1 MSHLAIRIDGRY
13 AAIKPDTSVDI
24 TLTNPYFN
32 DTAETMSL
40 PFTLPTEGNGHLFGN
55 AEVIESDDNPRS
67 LEKKVMDV
75 EIEGIVVS
83 SGRVGNIE
91 DQKLQ
96 GEVGLQMVSAVYSL
110 DDYLQGVRCRDVEL
124 IDKIPIG
131 ETIGNLTVNYSCTV
145 STVMTIS
152 YPSSE
157 DDGHVIT
164 LYEKHTLDTEPINE
178 PVTLPMQLPALGFS
192 RPDRCYELRSSV
204 YNGYYNS
211 DGSIGKE
218 PTIEQ
223 SFINVIEPYPA
234 KKYHN
239 ARVSYMH
246 HKKDKDGNSTD
257 DVDTDINDDDPDM
270 RYNPYY
276 VLDANRPASGICF
289 YVLYFLDCLFAR
301 MREDGVV
308 YDNSALIQEDDLCRL
323 SFFTTHCKFTTE
335 PIYEGYG
342 QNKTLNSLLDIN
354 SWLHTRNID
363 TTIAF
368 TSGGKEVKID
378 SIVIDGRTYKKGDS
392 LPFRF
397 GGHQPYTTTIEGM
410 SYRRSAIS
418 NAVTADVMTMLA
430 SSQNFPDADA
440 KEVLDSL
447 WASFGIR
454 FAIDQQTRVV
464 KPMFIRDILTDPR
477 EPIPFFGT
485 VITATKE
492 VEKVTGF
499 RMQYSGQ
506 SDRRQ
511 REDNIALGVR
521 DYDTTYDYQDYRNL
535 DVTRTYDEI
544 IRMAYD
550 SNMTCYVDFNTGNV
564 YRVKIDSEADERKYY
579 HPVVFEVRQLGGVEI
594 GDCSDDNQ
602 DFVYELSSS
611 FQPVIPND
619 VNFRHE
625 RGSFGEGVY
634 VMKDG
639 SIRYEISMSNEA
651 DHRQLLTAFVSEE
664 MWHEYVARSISYPL
678 GNEKVDATLDMTIK
692 TRESYD
698 VSSSKDGD
706 SPLQNLDWG
715 LAVTIMRGGGYDA
728 GLDIYD
734 GGWDMFSGMKHPEL
748 FGCSKYRMQAT
759 SNYAASYD
767 SIDCYATQYDY
778 NGSLP
783 GVGDSGAVL
792 SASSAAKTI
801 SGAFVKSNADL
812 LSPQRKVSLEA
823 LQEKGWHMSN
833 VYGTH
838 FTASRRMTDIDGTE
852 SEYLY
857 TVIQDDGTILTPDFV
872 ESYMQFLEYGAREI
886 GLENDIYSLDAA
898 TYHILI
904 GRYENAATANQYAEL
919 LHQLGA
925 IYYGDAGHGY
935 ITCPVPSGVKIYYSN
950 AVLDG
955 RFSLKIRSYAEA
967 PHDVTG
973 PDNMLIRKGEP
984 MCDPDVSRRGLFD
997 TFMSE
1002 FAHFVLHRKKVVLQ
1016 VHCQISA
1023 LQGIQWTRRYRFGDY
1038 VGWINSIHIVASAE
1052 SGLDLCEVELYVL

>member
-1 MSHLAIRIDGRY
+1 MSHLAIRIDGHY

-55 AEVIESDDNPRS
+55 AEVIESDDNLHS

-75 EIEGIVVS
+75 EIEGVVVS
-83 SGRVGNIE
+83 SGLVGNIE

-131 ETIGNLTVNYSCTV
+131 ETIGNLSVSYSCTV
-145 STVMTIS
+145 STVVRLKYQGS
-152 YPSSE
+152 YGYE
-157 DDGHVIT
+157 WDNIT
-164 LYEKHTLDTEPINE
+164 LNTEPITDTI
-178 PVTLPMQLPALGFS
+178 PLSAQLPALGFS
-192 RPDRCYELRSSV
+192 RPERCTEAVGDSYSNNA
-204 YNGYYNS
+204 YTS
-211 DGSIGKE
+211 DGDTGRE
-218 PTIEQ
+218 PTVAQ
-223 SFINVIEPYPA
+223 SYINVIEPYPRQ
-234 KKYHN
+234 KYHN

-246 HKKDKDGNSTD
+246 YKKDKDGNSTD

-270 RYNPYY
+270 QYNPYLL
-276 VLDANRPASGICF
+276 LDANRPASGICF

-301 MREDGVV
+301 FRADGVV
-308 YDNSALIQEDDLCRL
+308 YDNSALIQVDDLCRL

-335 PIYEGYG
+335 PVYGGYG
-342 QNKTLNSLLDIN
+342 RNKTLNSLQGIN
-354 SWLHTRNID
+354 NWLRTRNIE
-363 TTIAF
+363 TKIEF
-368 TSGGKEVKID
+368 TSGAKDVLVD
-378 SIVIDGRTYKKGDS
+378 SIVIDGRTYGRGDKV
-392 LPFRF
+392 PFRF
-397 GGHQPYTTTIEGM
+397 GIHPPYTSEIERI
-410 SYRRSAIS
+410 SYRRSSIS
-418 NAVTADVMTMLA
+418 TAVTADVMTMLA

-464 KPMFIRDILTDPR
+464 KPIFIRDILTDPR
-477 EPIPFFGT
+477 DPIPFFGT

-499 RMQYSGQ
+499 RMQYSGT
-506 SDRRQ
+506 SEKRQ

-521 DYDTTYDYQDYRNL
+521 DYDTVYDYQDYRNL
-535 DVTRTYDEI
+535 DVTLGYSDI

-550 SNMTCYVDFNTGNV
+550 TNETCYVDFSTGNV

-579 HPVVFEVRQLGGVEI
+579 HPVIFEVRQLGGVEI
-594 GDCSDDNQ
+594 GDCSDENQ
-602 DFVYELSSS
+602 DFVYELTSS

-619 VNFRHE
+619 VNFRFE
-625 RGSFGEGVY
+625 RSSLGEGVY
-634 VMKDG
+634 SMKDG
-639 SIRYEISMSNEA
+639 SITYQVSMSTEA
-651 DHRQLLTAFVSEE
+651 DRRQLLTAFVSEE
-664 MWHEYVARSISYPL
+664 MWHENIERKLSYPL
-678 GNEKVDATLDMTIK
+678 GNDKVDATLDMTIK

-706 SPLQNLDWG
+706 SPLQNIDWG

-734 GGWDMFSGMKHPEL
+734 GGWDMMQGMQHPEL
-748 FGCSKYRMQAT
+748 FGCSKYRMKAT
-759 SNYAASYD
+759 SNYAASFD
-767 SIDCYATQYDY
+767 SIDCYSELYDY

-783 GVGDSGAVL
+783 GVGDSGSVL
-792 SASSAAKTI
+792 SASSSAKTI

-812 LSPQRKVSLEA
+812 LSPQRKVSFEA

-833 VYGTH
+833 VYGTY

-872 ESYMQFLEYGAREI
+872 ESYMQFLETGAHEI
-886 GLENDIYSLDAA
+886 GLMSNIYDIDAA
-898 TYHILI
+898 TYRILV
-904 GRYENAATANQYAEL
+904 GRYDNATTVNQYAEL
-919 LHQLGA
+919 LNQLGR
-925 IYYGDAGHGY
+925 
-935 ITCPVPSGVKIYYSN
+935 IYYSE
-950 AVLDG
+950 AGQGSISCTIPQGVMIHYYDSDKG

-973 PDNMLIRKGEP
+973 PGNMIIREGEP
-984 MCDPDVSRRGLFD
+984 MCDPDVARRGLFD

-1002 FAHFVLHRKKVVLQ
+1002 FAHFVMHRKKVVLQ

-1023 LQGIQWTRRYRFGDY
+1023 LQGIQWMRRYHFGDY